1 MISRHCCLV
10 KKLLRIDSDV
20 RESAGTRWQT
30 VAVVEIQRCVTYEP
44 ESQRGFF
51 AFCLAR
57 ASGWY

>member
-30 VAVVEIQRCVTYEP
+30 VAVVEIQR
-44 ESQRGFF
+44 
-51 AFCLAR
+51 
-57 ASGWY
+57 